1 MVHRR
6 SLVVAMIAAVLAA
19 AAGPAS
25 SAIVAA
31 GQAPSC
37 GYADVTTRYRAPTDW
52 YRTLL
57 DTTYRLAAGDVPRDL
72 VPVSRAG
79 LSGGG
84 TIRRLVITDLAAMGR
99 AARAARAPFAVESAY
114 RSYANQVWTFAH
126 WVNFSGRARALLAS
140 ARPGHSEHQLGTTL
154 DFKTQGG
161 ASPWSVR
168 DWATTRAGAWL
179 AANAWK
185 FGFVMSYPKGRSPS
199 LTCYQYEPW
208 HYRYV
213 GRAIAQAIHDAS
225 TSPRQWLI
233 SMGATSQWS
242 WGVPT
247 PSPPPTPTPA
257 SSQAPEPAPTPE
269 PTQTPAATGTPAPAA
284 TATPAPAATAT
295 PPSTPEATPTSTVGS
310 TQTPTGDPS
319 SPLP

>member
-1 MVHRR
+1 VVHRR
-6 SLVVAMIAAVLAA
+6 TLALAVTLTVLAA
-19 AAGPAS
+19 AVGPAGA
-25 SAIVAA
+25 AIGAA
-31 GQAPSC
+31 VQAPSC
-37 GYADVTTRYRAPTDW
+37 GYADVTTRYRAPSDW
-52 YRTLL
+52 YRALL
-57 DTTYRLAAGDVPRDL
+57 DTTYRLAASDAPRDL

-84 TIRRLVITDLAAMGR
+84 TIRSLVIADLAAMAR

-114 RSYANQVWTFAH
+114 RSYSSQVWTFAH
-126 WVNFSGRARALLAS
+126 WVNFSGRTRALLAS
-140 ARPGHSEHQLGTTL
+140 ARPGHSEHQLGTSL
-154 DFKTQGG
+154 DFKTPGG
-161 ASPWSVR
+161 VSPWYFR

-199 LTCYQYEPW
+199 FTCYQYEPW

-242 WGVPT
+242 WGA
-247 PSPPPTPTPA
+247 PSPSPVPSPV
-257 SSQAPEPAPTPE
+257 PTPE
-269 PTQTPAATGTPAPAA
+269 PTPGPVPTPTLAPTPTPEPTPSLEPTPAETAAPSPDVPVPAP
-284 TATPAPAATAT
+284 
-295 PPSTPEATPTSTVGS
+295 
-310 TQTPTGDPS
+310 
-319 SPLP
+319 